1 MPPELFWEEQ
11 KKRAVL
17 GSFLTDSFQTFHEMS
32 AVFRD
37 ELVRQCCTLHVVE
50 VDKRL
55 IGVDQQDVD
64 PIQNSI

>member
-1 MPPELFWEEQ
+1 MLRSYFGKS

-17 GSFLTDSFQTFHEMS
+17 GSSLTDSFQTFHEMS

-37 ELVRQCCTLHVVE
+37 EPTRQYRTLHVVE

-55 IGVDQQDVD
+55 IGVDQQDAD
-64 PIQNSI
+64 PIQNRI